1 MKVTVEYAAQ
11 VKKAARVGSEVLDVD
26 SATTLQQ
33 LVALV
38 VDKHGAELRSVLF
51 AANGDLQRS
60 ILVFVSD
67 QQVRWDEHLELKEG
81 DVVTLLSPISGG

>member
-11 VKKAARVGSEVLDVD
+11 VKKAAGTGSDVFDVD
-26 SATTLQQ
+26 PTSTLQEV
-33 LVALV
+33 VARA
-38 VDKHGAELRSVLF
+38 VDKHGEALRSVLF
-51 AANGDLQRS
+51 AADRDLQRS

-67 QQVRWDEHLELKEG
+67 QQARWDDTLVLKEG